1 MANRTPEL
9 QRSTFLRSSRP
20 VSVDSRQEKI
30 SFVGFSVVFVSCL
43 QSTVYCLLIFSCL
56 LTITGC
62 GPKYT
67 YPADS
72 VAKSV
77 ENIDRKE
84 YKIESVAR
92 VTGKTVG
99 ALVYLDSI
107 VDAKGQIPKEVHEMM
122 SQVMQTVTRV
132 ALSTDL
138 PLDFCKV
145 IIRDR
150 QHDNELVIVR
160 SIDDT
165 KRANADAIGIEE
177 SINRTVFEQGKYKPE
192 TEGPNS
198 FVLNEVKLENFLA
211 TQIVQRIRFS
221 YSKENAQEET
231 TVKNTILVDGGFD
244 AEPEKKSF
252 RFSMISIKSENPKK
266 VMLTVF
272 KIINDV
278 LQGYSFTAFDTIE
291 IQDYLNRK
299 KLVVGRQILLDYQQ
313 KKLTEDQIFEK
324 CLLESQSIQE
334 AFKLFGFN
342 LPQDPSD
349 KDAVVPRPATP

>member
-1 MANRTPEL
+1 MANQTPEL
-9 QRSTFLRSSRP
+9 PQSTFLSCKDRKSDDRGQKTE
-20 VSVDSRQEKI
+20 VT
-30 SFVGFSVVFVSCL
+30 FLFSVL
-43 QSTVYCLLIFSCL
+43 CLLFSAFCL
-56 LTITGC
+56 LSTGC
-62 GPKYT
+62 GPKFT
-67 YPADS
+67 YPTS
-72 VAKSV
+72 TVSKSI
-77 ENIDRKE
+77 EDITHKE
-84 YKIESVAR
+84 YKTESIAR

-99 ALVYLDSI
+99 ALVYLDSL

-122 SQVMQTVTRV
+122 SQVMQSVTRV

-145 IIRDR
+145 VIRDR

-165 KRANADAIGIEE
+165 KRANADVIGIEE

-192 TEGPNS
+192 TGAPNS
-198 FVLNEVKLENFLA
+198 FVLNEVKLESFLA

-231 TVKNTILVDGGFD
+231 AVKNTILVDGGFD
-244 AEPEKKSF
+244 AGPDKKSF

-266 VMLTVF
+266 AMSNVF
-272 KIINDV
+272 KMVNDV
-278 LQGYSFTAFDTIE
+278 LGGYAFTAFDTIE

-299 KLVVGRQILLDYQQ
+299 KLVVNRQTLLDYQQ